1 MEQGTSVCLV
11 QSLDQTLYLPHPEPA
26 NAEQENQNETI
37 MRTVNKLRTGKY
49 KHKLNNIPDT

>member
-11 QSLDQTLYLPHPEPA
+11 QSLDQTLYLPHPEPS

-37 MRTVNKLRTGKY
+37 MITVNMLQNGKY